1 MPFPKDKPTHELSRK
16 FAYEM
21 FKAAAQI
28 GALNNSA
35 ALLCISAERMLR
47 VAPMPPGQG
56 MSPTGLPPEI
66 CQTVYDY
73 MRLTASILISVSQT
87 AGYMASSS
95 IVHSR
100 KLWMDFVKFDKN
112 KASAIKLDSIAFADI
127 DKNGLFGPGLELIL
141 SH

>member
-1 MPFPKDKPTHELSRK
+1 
-16 FAYEM
+16 
-21 FKAAAQI
+21 
-28 GALNNSA
+28 
-35 ALLCISAERMLR
+35 
-47 VAPMPPGQG
+47 
-56 MSPTGLPPEI
+56 
-66 CQTVYDY
+66 